1 MEILITIQ
9 MQILMR
15 MMLTK
20 KYKYKYKYKKLTKK
34 CVADILGDL
43 VARLRLREV
52 TEFLVQHSFE
62 LKEGSVSVSLR
73 KFYSKS
79 GFC

>member
-1 MEILITIQ
+1 MKEIQ
-9 MQILMR
+9 MQVQIQIQIQ
-15 MMLTK
+15 
-20 KYKYKYKYKKLTKK
+20 KLTKK